1 VDKSK
6 HRCFNLY
13 VPDEDGNGIL
23 AAIRHAIAEEPG
35 RSMNSYFWHAVRE
48 KLEREGR
55 WKPKPRR
62 GGRPGEAGPARKAD
76 GYDPGFFAQR
86 EDLA

>member
-1 VDKSK
+1 
-6 HRCFNLY
+6 LY

-23 AAIRHAIAEEPG
+23 AAIRHAIAEDPG

-55 WKPKPRR
+55 WKPKARR
-62 GGRPGEAGPARKAD
+62 SPSHTGEAGPARKAD
-76 GYDPGFFAQR
+76 GYDPVFFAQR
-86 EDLA
+86 EDPR